1 MALETHFMS
10 LIMKKSYFF
19 VLFLACLYFTSCA
32 PPVSEEETITASEEQ
47 TSVRE
52 AYEDWIIENYGEE
65 YTSELQRL
73 RDKVIH
79 ENLQA
84 DFTGDGDEPVVGIV
98 GGGLAG
104 LYAGLMLQSLDIEFE
119 IFEKTDRVG
128 GRLKTWYSEDYDE
141 NNPDT
146 KGLYGEIGGMRFPQ
160 FSNDMLPV
168 QHLTLALNSVLERNN
183 MADKAI
189 TWRKFYFNSPEQR
202 LRFNNMPSPIEAK
215 DAALSDLN
223 FGVEAGGKLK
233 SVWVTPVES
242 KSGESYLPVK
252 KILEVVIGHFVDDLH
267 SSFASGF
274 DNMMEYDNYSMQ
286 SYLLNKFTLGD
297 LGEYY
302 DPAMGA
308 KTDHIPYEVYSYLE
322 TTNVGSGMF
331 ATSFTEMVMA
341 QYDWGG
347 SKNPYDPEDQNIY
360 MITVDKGMQ
369 HLSDACKAVINLDK
383 GVLLE
388 DGQVALMQLGML
400 PDSNGQIGYAPPNL
414 TADAQAP
421 SSVPKPN
428 VSSQQ
433 IGEASVSKERLHLN
447 HKVIH
452 VEHDST
458 LYDGYGG
465 IRLDIEQT
473 TEDDDSPKTIQKEY
487 PFVITT
493 LPMGA
498 YVNGAFKTDFFDQLS
513 YSKATAI
520 RELNYMP
527 SFKAMIRFNH
537 QFWQDFGSRNDAG
550 LGVSVSDHPVRQV
563 VYPSYGYD
571 SKEGIL
577 QIYCWG
583 QDAERMGVL
592 SDEEAV
598 NECLKGIQF
607 LYPEI
612 DIYQYFD
619 GYQPEVTTKTWFWDE
634 YANGGAFAMYLPGQ
648 FKNMYPDLLLPEF
661 DGSLYFAGECVSV
674 HHGWVVGAMN
684 SAYNS
689 VYNILR
695 QVGADDKIKVLE
707 ATWGSLGNPDIAK
720 D

>member
-1 MALETHFMS
+1 
-10 LIMKKSYFF
+10 MKRLGYAM
-19 VLFLACLYFTSCA
+19 LFLVGCLYITSCDT
-32 PPVSEEETITASEEQ
+32 STADQNNSSDPDESL
-47 TSVRE
+47 TLRE
-52 AYEDWIIENYGEE
+52 AYEDWIIENHGEQ
-65 YTSELQRL
+65 YTDELKRL
-73 RDKVIH
+73 QEKAIQED
-79 ENLQA
+79 LQA
-84 DFTGDGDEPVVGIV
+84 HFTGDSDQPVVGII
-98 GGGLAG
+98 GGGIAG
-104 LYAGLMLQSLDIEFE
+104 LYAGLMLQSLDIEFD
-119 IFEKTDRVG
+119 IFEKTNRVG

-146 KGLYGEIGGMRFPQ
+146 KGLYGEIGGMRIPQ
-160 FSNDMLPV
+160 FSRDMIPV

-183 MADKAI
+183 MNDLAVN
-189 TWRKFYFNSPEQR
+189 WRKFYFNSPVQR
-202 LRFNNMPSPIEAK
+202 LRFNDMPYPIEAQ
-215 DAALSDLN
+215 DAALNDLN
-223 FGVEAGGKLK
+223 FGIESGGNLK
-233 SVWVTPVES
+233 AVWVTPVES
-242 KSGESYLPVK
+242 KSGETYLPVN
-252 KILEVVIGHFVDDLH
+252 KILEIVIGQFIDDLTN
-267 SSFASGF
+267 SFADGF

-286 SYLLNKFTLGD
+286 SYLMNKFTLGD

-308 KTDHIPYEVYSYLE
+308 RTDHLPYEVYSYLE

-347 SKNPYDPEDQNIY
+347 SKNPFDPEDSNVY

-383 GVLLE
+383 GVLVE
-388 DGQVALMQLGML
+388 DGQVAQMQLGMI
-400 PDSNGQIGYAPPNL
+400 PDADGQLGYAPPNL

-421 SSVPKPN
+421 STVPKSN
-428 VSSQQ
+428 VSVQQ
-433 IGEASVSKERLHLN
+433 IGTPSTAKERVHLN
-447 HKVIH
+447 HKVVH
-452 VEHDST
+452 VAYDST
-458 LYDGYGG
+458 MYDGYGG
-465 IRLDIEQT
+465 MTLEIEQAAQDGGNPT
-473 TEDDDSPKTIQKEY
+473 SIEKAY

-498 YVNGAFKTDFFDQLS
+498 YTNGAFKTSFFDQLS
-513 YSKATAI
+513 FSKATAI

-527 SFKAMIRFNH
+527 AFKAMIRFNH
-537 QFWQDFGSRNDAG
+537 QFWQELGNRTDGG
-550 LGVSVSDHPVRQV
+550 LGVSASDYPARQV

-577 QIYCWG
+577 QIYCWA

-592 SDEEAV
+592 NDEERV
-598 NECLKGIQF
+598 NECLKVIQH

-619 GYQPEVTTKTWFWDE
+619 GYEPEVTTKTWFWDE
-634 YANGGAFAMYLPGQ
+634 FAGGGAFALYLPGQ

-695 QVGADDKIKVLE
+695 QVGADDKIKTLE
-707 ATWGSLGNPDIAK
+707 DTWGSLSRPDIA
-720 D
+720 DD